1 MALGEMSK
9 VESQVEI
16 IKLLENVDSHMR
28 ETVLERWRATK
39 QASEDKEKT
48 RWDISYMYCYSKGIA
63 CDSYM
68 HLCVH
73 KHVIDIN

>member
-48 RWDISYMYCYSKGIA
+48 R
-63 CDSYM
+63 
-68 HLCVH
+68 
-73 KHVIDIN
+73 